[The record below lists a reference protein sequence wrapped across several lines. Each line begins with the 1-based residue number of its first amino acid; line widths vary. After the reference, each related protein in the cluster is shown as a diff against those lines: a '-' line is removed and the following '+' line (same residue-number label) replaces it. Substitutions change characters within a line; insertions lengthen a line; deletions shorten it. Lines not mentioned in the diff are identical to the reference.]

1 MLRTSTTHEIAWD
14 KLPDDFVLDDEPVDN
29 INQPLLAAALT
40 ESLEIA
46 GKLPTI
52 KAELKNYEKFC
63 KMNNVTNLEKARAN
77 VIKIVQTRFKQVPEE
92 VVQTIEAIDNE
103 SVLEKLFTNSIIVAD
118 FEDFQKVL
126 QGIVFKN

>member
-1 MLRTSTTHEIAWD
+1 
-14 KLPDDFVLDDEPVDN
+14 
-29 INQPLLAAALT
+29 
-40 ESLEIA
+40 
-46 GKLPTI
+46 
-52 KAELKNYEKFC
+52 
-63 KMNNVTNLEKARAN
+63 MNDVTNLGKARAN

-92 VVQTIEAIDNE
+92 VIQAINAINNE